1 MLARACTGALRLRRR
16 RGLSTHRRTVAAG
29 TTCGRLPP
37 PAAPQ
42 GTVALTI
49 TSTAPASYQWDELGV
64 GKTAHID
71 LAEAFTAV
79 PGKYK
84 GLKFLRT
91 ANADRFLSAAS
102 AIAFQT
108 NKDVA
113 VLVAYDAQAAATR
126 PLWLADWTDTGD
138 TLTTSAAAYRL
149 YRKGFA
155 GGTIALGGNELG
167 FSTYTVV
174 VDDGTA
180 IGNSGPTISGNAPSD
195 IGATREYVFVPSAGD
210 SDGDTLRFTAT
221 NLPPWATLDTATG
234 AVTGTPT
241 ANQLGT
247 YADIVITV
255 SDGATNSSLQPFSIV
270 VNPVD
275 TNSSPVILGQ
285 PQTVIAKDT
294 LYTFVPTASDAD
306 GDPLVFSVTNLPR
319 WANFYSDIGRIRGMP
334 GTGDV
339 GTYSNIVVSVS
350 DGKKTT
356 SLPAFSVQVK
366 SEAVPNAA
374 PTIGGVTRQS
384 IAAGQTYD
392 FTPSAADA
400 DGDPLTFSISN
411 RPAWAAFNS
420 STGRLSGTPQD
431 THAGVYA
438 NIVIAVSDGSATTA
452 LPAFAVTVTG
462 TTQGSESPPPANP
475 PPPPSPPP
483 ATNPPAP
490 TNPPP
495 ATNSPPQISGT
506 PPTTAPQGQPYSFS
520 PSASDP
526 DGDGLT
532 FSIASRP
539 NWATFNNGTGR
550 LSGTPSAGAVGT
562 HSGIVISVSDGEATR
577 SLPTFAITVTAAPPA
592 PPPSTPQPNSPPS
605 ISGTPATTVR
615 QDQSFSFTPSASDAD
630 GNSLTFSISNR
641 PSWASFSNTTGRLS
655 GTPSASSVGTYTGI
669 VISVSDGEA
678 ARSLSAFTV
687 TVTPTATGS
696 ATLSWLPPT
705 QNTDGS
711 PLTDL
716 AGYRIYWGQSQRD
729 YSNSVTLNNPG
740 LASYIVE
747 QLTSGRWYFAT
758 TSFNSQGVE
767 SAFSNEGSK
776 TIP

>member
-1 MLARACTGALRLRRR
+1 MHWRSPLAAATRAHRPP
-16 RGLSTHRRTVAAG
+16 HRRSRR
-29 TTCGRLPP
+29 RLPP
-37 PAAPQ
+37 PSPAATAPPS
-42 GTVALTI
+42 GIALAI
-49 TSTAPASYQWDELGV
+49 TSTAPASYQWDELGI

-108 NKDVA
+108 NKAVT
-113 VLVAYDAQAAATR
+113 VLVAYDAQGAATR
-126 PLWLADWTDTGD
+126 PLWLADWAETGD

-149 YRKGFA
+149 YRKDFA

-234 AVTGTPT
+234 AVRGTPT
-241 ANQLGT
+241 ANQLGA
-247 YADIVITV
+247 YAEIVITV
-255 SDGATNSSLQPFSIV
+255 SDGATNSSLQPFSIA

-294 LYTFVPTASDAD
+294 LYTFVPTANDAD
-306 GDPLVFSVTNLPR
+306 GDSLVFSVTNLPR
-319 WANFYSDIGRIRGMP
+319 WANFYSDTARGIRGMP

-350 DGKKTT
+350 DGEKKDLATCFHRACEIG
-356 SLPAFSVQVK
+356 SS
-366 SEAVPNAA
+366 SNAA
-374 PTIGGVTRQS
+374 PTIGGATRLS

-392 FTPSAADA
+392 LTPSAADP
-400 DGDPLTFSISN
+400 DGDDLTFSISN

-438 NIVIAVSDGSATTA
+438 DIVIAVSDGSATTA

-462 TTQGSESPPPANP
+462 TTQGSENPPPANP
-475 PPPPSPPP
+475 PPPSPAAHHP
-483 ATNPPAP
+483 ARSDQSTVGNQLAAADRRHAADYSSGRSAVLIFTVRERSRRSDLTSRSPAGP
-490 TNPPP
+490 TGQR
-495 ATNSPPQISGT
+495 S
-506 PPTTAPQGQPYSFS
+506 TTARVDLAERLRRVRSARTAVLS
-520 PSASDP
+520 SAS
-526 DGDGLT
+526 T
-532 FSIASRP
+532 MAR
-539 NWATFNNGTGR
+539 R
-550 LSGTPSAGAVGT
+550 
-562 HSGIVISVSDGEATR
+562 TR
-577 SLPTFAITVTAAPPA
+577 SLPAFAITVTAAPPA
-592 PPPSTPQPNSPPS
+592 PPPSAPQPNY
-605 ISGTPATTVR
+605 R
-615 QDQSFSFTPSASDAD
+615 RRSAA
-630 GNSLTFSISNR
+630 LR
-641 PSWASFSNTTGRLS
+641 
-655 GTPSASSVGTYTGI
+655 
-669 VISVSDGEA
+669 
-678 ARSLSAFTV
+678 
-687 TVTPTATGS
+687 
-696 ATLSWLPPT
+696 
-705 QNTDGS
+705 
-711 PLTDL
+711 
-716 AGYRIYWGQSQRD
+716 
-729 YSNSVTLNNPG
+729 
-740 LASYIVE
+740 
-747 QLTSGRWYFAT
+747 
-758 TSFNSQGVE
+758 
-767 SAFSNEGSK
+767 
-776 TIP
+776 